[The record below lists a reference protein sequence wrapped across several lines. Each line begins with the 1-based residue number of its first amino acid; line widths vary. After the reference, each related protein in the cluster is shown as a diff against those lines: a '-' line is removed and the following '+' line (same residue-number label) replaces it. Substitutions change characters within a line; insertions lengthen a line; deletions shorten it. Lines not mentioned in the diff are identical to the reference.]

1 MRSII
6 CIQIVLLSLG
16 SIAQEI
22 KNVKPSPL
30 QNFNISGNYR
40 FYAQHRIFTEPY
52 IIGYENNVPTQLD
65 GRAIL
70 IGDASQLP
78 ELTLNISGRPNSKTS
93 FGTDLIVWNQ
103 NSGDFDYYRSLQLG
117 INLYGD
123 FSTKYFDVSVKT
135 GGIFWHEITPL
146 TFGSFF
152 GYNRFSVFERNPWD
166 PQMRNVDDRYKNYLK
181 SGSINQDTRWANQ
194 AIQGIILDASL
205 PMNISIDLIYG
216 KAQNMGAVF
225 NIPENDLNNQTS
237 VANIRFYDNTIPN
250 MVYGGAIR
258 KNLKKHTISL
268 NNYSELSYSDALAT
282 KRINNQIST
291 TGLKFNF
298 SEIEFDLEG
307 GLGKYSDE
315 YNQDSLGFGE
325 LLSFKINTSKKLT
338 FIPFQIHAYRISP
351 NVVNN
356 NSTFINTS
364 VNQAQSAAA
373 GENQLIG
380 ANGVLQQTGSGIVPM
395 GQMANNRQ
403 AVNISTDIKL
413 MPLTLTLGNSIAKE
427 INRIG
432 NKISYTHLN
441 GLTLSRFWRW
451 SFPSNVGPYNKKSV
465 LYRSVFETVNITETD
480 NDGKLP
486 YDKYFNTMEAQ
497 LKYKFNLLKKPW
509 YVFYLGSYN
518 SVQNNFSLVTVFNE
532 KAFLRVYNHQFE
544 NYYHI
549 SPKIILAQYLGVERI
564 VANYSTQVNIET
576 QRPINQEGIGIG
588 LGIDY
593 MMAKNTGLYI
603 RHRYFTFEDKSF
615 PLDKFSGHETTLE
628 IKVTF

>member
-16 SIAQEI
+16 SMAQEV

-93 FGTDLIVWNQ
+93 FGADLIVWNQ

-205 PMNISIDLIYG
+205 PMNVSIDLIYG

-225 NIPENDLNNQTS
+225 NIPENDFNNQTS

-250 MVYGGAIR
+250 LVYGGAIR
-258 KNLKKHTISL
+258 KKIKKHTISL
-268 NNYSELSYSDALAT
+268 NNYSELSYSDVLAT
-282 KRINNQIST
+282 KPINNQIST
-291 TGLKFNF
+291 TGLNFNF

-403 AVNISTDIKL
+403 GLNISTDIQL
-413 MPLTLTLGNSIAKE
+413 MPLTLTIGNSIAKE
-427 INRIG
+427 ISRIG

-486 YDKYFNTMEAQ
+486 
-497 LKYKFNLLKKPW
+497 
-509 YVFYLGSYN
+509 
-518 SVQNNFSLVTVFNE
+518 
-532 KAFLRVYNHQFE
+532 
-544 NYYHI
+544 
-549 SPKIILAQYLGVERI
+549 
-564 VANYSTQVNIET
+564 
-576 QRPINQEGIGIG
+576 
-588 LGIDY
+588 
-593 MMAKNTGLYI
+593 
-603 RHRYFTFEDKSF
+603 FT
-615 PLDKFSGHETTLE
+615 
-628 IKVTF
+628 